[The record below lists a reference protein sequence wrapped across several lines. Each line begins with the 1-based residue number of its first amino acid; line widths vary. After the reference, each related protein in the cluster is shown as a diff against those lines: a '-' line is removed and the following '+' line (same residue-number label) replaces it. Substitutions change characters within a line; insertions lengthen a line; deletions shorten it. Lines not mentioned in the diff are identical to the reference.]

1 MAKPYQIKLRRT
13 AQTVDTTSDTWTT
26 PDWWKSAQGDT
37 APADGEPIVVTSGN
51 DKLLAIG
58 SGNDSEPKFFKSFN
72 RKRLNHFTFW
82 KNGDIASISGNAKQL
97 HDEAGNNILP
107 FTTSGQVHYNSSN
120 TYPDNT
126 IGKVVK
132 DSASTLANKADT
144 TYVDDAV
151 SGLRSDVNNLMNTV
165 VKTTTNQNV
174 GGTKTFTTAP
184 KITATILDTSNDTTV
199 ATTKFV
205 QTKIASVNNSI
216 SGLSNDKQAKI
227 IATGILKGTGN
238 GVVSSN
244 GTVLVNQ
251 GGTGLTTAS
260 YKNAV
265 VIGNSTTV
273 TNAMQT
279 VRTASGAFY
288 STGQDAK
295 PSFGTLPVA
304 QGGTG
309 ATTATSAWSN
319 LGGGAAGKL
328 GVSSTQSNSNST
340 VPTSALVYSMNSRM
354 NTLEEFA
361 DSSDGVWHLKKT
373 IPISISN
380 IKNTNYDHNDDIR
393 FTEINLGLSD
403 VTAGTTEI
411 RFDFNITAISCKP
424 YKANTTGATSG
435 AYQSGLGICWG
446 ENEVI
451 GTGTSTNYNV
461 PSTSTTMTI
470 TNKFTSVK
478 RKWFGYQKYSTSYSA
493 SGAQTSSS
501 IYRGSG
507 YAYGN
512 TFVIPP
518 SRTINYRSF
527 NITNG
532 SINGTITYYEK
543 Y

>member
-13 AQTVDTTSDTWTT
+13 AQTIDTTSDTWTT

-37 APADGEPIVVTSGN
+37 APADGEPIVITSGS

-97 HDEAGNNILP
+97 HDETGNNILP

-126 IGKVVK
+126 IGKAVK
-132 DSASTLANKADT
+132 DKADT
-144 TYVDDAV
+144 TYVDTAV
-151 SGLRSDVNNLMNTV
+151 SGLRSDVDGLMSTV
-165 VKTTTNQNV
+165 VKTTTNQSI

-184 KITATILDTSNDTTV
+184 KISATISDTSNDTTV

-205 QTKIASVNNSI
+205 QSKITAVNTEIASVNTSI
-216 SGLSNDKQAKI
+216 TNLSNNKQAKI
-227 IATGILKGTGN
+227 GATGILKGTGN
-238 GVVSSN
+238 GVVESN

-251 GGTGLTTAS
+251 GGTGLTTTS
-260 YKNAV
+260 HKNAV

-279 VRTASGAFY
+279 VRTANGAFY
-288 STGQDAK
+288 STGQDVK

-309 ATTATSAWSN
+309 ATSATSAWSN

-373 IPISISN
+373 IPINISN
-380 IKNTNYDHNDDIR
+380 IENTDYDHNDDIR

-461 PSTSTTMTI
+461 PSTSTTMAI
-470 TNKFTSVK
+470 TNKSTSVK

-501 IYRGSG
+501 TYQGSG

-512 TFVIPP
+512 TFVIPS